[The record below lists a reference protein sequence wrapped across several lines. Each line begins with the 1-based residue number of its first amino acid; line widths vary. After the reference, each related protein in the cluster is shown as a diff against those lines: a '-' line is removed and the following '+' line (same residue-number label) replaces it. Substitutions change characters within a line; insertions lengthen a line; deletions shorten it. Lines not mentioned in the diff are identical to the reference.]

1 MDGPVSEW
9 RRADLGDPPVVGDII
24 TLVEYRIEDSTV
36 KVWDRLQ
43 VEIVMGEGGAV
54 RVYGATS
61 HVERRLRDLPDR
73 PVEFAGP
80 KALLWKERD

>member
-1 MDGPVSEW
+1 
-9 RRADLGDPPVVGDII
+9 
-24 TLVEYRIEDSTV
+24 V